1 MFDSKSPLVKI
12 GGYVVIGFFMIIIII
27 SFGMPDF
34 ISRIG
39 FDQNTVASIN
49 GETVSYVEF
58 VRFRENFAQQYGL
71 KDSNDKELQ
80 KYVLNALIENRL
92 QIQKAKNLKIKVSDE
107 KVREIIKTNFTDK
120 TGQFNNDYYER
131 YLRHYQYSK
140 SEYFFMV
147 KDILINREMMQMLEN
162 GLSVSP
168 EEVKME
174 NTMKKSQLQV
184 KYCYLSEA
192 DFKKR
197 VEKEIQVTDGEINQ
211 ELAKNASE
219 VKDPKTDRE
228 RIRKK
233 LEIRK
238 VEQRKKEI
246 VDQIN
251 KMAIA
256 RDSFDKTAAVLKG
269 KVGLSNVF
277 KIGEPM
283 KENAEKG
290 KVLSAISES
299 KVFRDEFLRMEPGK
313 SSRIISAIDGLYIF
327 APVKREIKM
336 ETPDASTYAAIE
348 NGLLRERLNSLY
360 FGFMNQFREK
370 SKIVRNLRMQ

>member
-1 MFDSKSPLVKI
+1 
-12 GGYVVIGFFMIIIII
+12 
-27 SFGMPDF
+27 
-34 ISRIG
+34 
-39 FDQNTVASIN
+39 
-49 GETVSYVEF
+49 
-58 VRFRENFAQQYGL
+58 
-71 KDSNDKELQ
+71 
-80 KYVLNALIENRL
+80 
-92 QIQKAKNLKIKVSDE
+92 
-107 KVREIIKTNFTDK
+107 
-120 TGQFNNDYYER
+120 
-131 YLRHYQYSK
+131 
-140 SEYFFMV
+140 MV